1 MTLFGKGG
9 GDSNPFCWCTL
20 ESVLLL
26 SSTVLVPGAV
36 SSCPNQAY
44 DNGCDGRRWGV
55 SIEGVFAVQANLEAQ
70 VSLKGQRWKCLHTS
84 ACMCISF
91 FFSLLCVAFTV
102 LIHATAQGLNHSLAG
117 NRCILRKNW
126 LLPFRPVNL
135 LAWICF
141 DPISLND
148 TKHTTYPARGRGQGT
163 SEGRRE
169 KQKNKNLSS
178 PVALL
183 CNCSLCSMNP
193 GFCFFRFCLTCFA
206 VLFFIS
212 S

>member
-91 FFSLLCVAFTV
+91 FFLLVVCGLYSPHSCDSTGPQSFLSWKSLHSSEELTAPLPARQFACLNLLWPHLPQWHKTHNISRERQRTRNKRRKERKTKKQKPQQPSCVAV
-102 LIHATAQGLNHSLAG
+102 
-117 NRCILRKNW
+117 
-126 LLPFRPVNL
+126 
-135 LAWICF
+135 
-141 DPISLND
+141 
-148 TKHTTYPARGRGQGT
+148 
-163 SEGRRE
+163 
-169 KQKNKNLSS
+169 
-178 PVALL
+178 
-183 CNCSLCSMNP
+183 
-193 GFCFFRFCLTCFA
+193 
-206 VLFFIS
+206 
-212 S
+212 